1 MRNLFISLFFLAI
14 LILPGGL
21 RVQAQGVLHPYKK
34 PDVNN
39 PLTILPLLLH
49 PPSDST
55 LNLFESKEYLWG
67 EVEALLFELHKYNL
81 SGHAKVTD
89 GRTNFEEAERPFMAF
104 VYTGLSICNLS
115 ASYPELRKQGKEQT
129 RWILNALQTEAL
141 SGFISPHFGPPFTSQ
156 PIKQTSV
163 FVHGQILYL
172 AINYRNTFH
181 STDFDTLIH
190 KLALSLAT
198 DFEKN
203 IILPSYRDMWYL
215 SDNIPALAALQHYDR
230 AFGKKLAPKPISA
243 FVNRVKS
250 NYLDARSGL
259 IYSYVNNPGLRL
271 TGSQPVGEA
280 VMYNAIFLPEID
292 SALAIDQWQ
301 KARKCM
307 LRTLSY
313 LLATNKQAAPY
324 KALIKGIGSEFYAC
338 LEYPEG
344 QNISDTQ
351 NNRDGSDSGPVFL
364 GAGMAASGFALAAA
378 NRMKEEDTY
387 KGLEKFA
394 FTLGKPTWVENR
406 LYYINM
412 INPVGQAVILFGKTL
427 RIK

>member
-1 MRNLFISLFFLAI
+1 MRKLFISLFILAA

-21 RVQAQGVLHPYKK
+21 KVHAQAVLHPYKK

-39 PLTILPLLLH
+39 PLSILPPLLH
-49 PPSDST
+49 PPSDSA
-55 LNLFESKEYLWG
+55 LKLFESKEYLWG

-81 SGHAKVTD
+81 SGIAKVTD
-89 GRTNFEEAERPFMAF
+89 GRSNFEEAERPFMAF
-104 VYTGLSICNLS
+104 FYTGLSICNLS
-115 ASYPELRKQGKEQT
+115 AHYPELRKQGKEQVYWT
-129 RWILNALQTEAL
+129 LKALQTEAL
-141 SGFISPHFGPPFTSQ
+141 SGFITPHFGPPFTSQ
-156 PIKQTSV
+156 PIKQSSV
-163 FVHGQILYL
+163 FVHGQVLYL
-172 AINYRNTFH
+172 AIAYHNTFRA
-181 STDFDTLIH
+181 TDFDTLIH
-190 KLALSLAT
+190 KLATALAT

-203 IILPSYRDMWYL
+203 VILPSYRDMWYL
-215 SDNIPALAALQHYDR
+215 SDNIPALAALQNYDHT
-230 AFGKKLAPKPISA
+230 FGKKLAQKPISA

-250 NYLDARSGL
+250 NYLDTRSGL
-259 IYSYVNNPGLRL
+259 IYSYVNNPGMGFK
-271 TGSQPVGEA
+271 GSQPVGEA
-280 VMYNAIFLPEID
+280 VMFNAIFLPDID
-292 SALAIDQWQ
+292 SNLAIDQWQ
-301 KARKCM
+301 RARKFM

-324 KALIKGIGSEFYAC
+324 KALIKGIGSEFYTC

-344 QNISDTQ
+344 QNVSETQ

-364 GAGMAASGFALAAA
+364 GAGMAASGLALAAA
-378 NRMKEEDTY
+378 SRMKEGDVY

-427 RIK
+427 KLK